1 MAKAEEEEEETI
13 EFEVESDPPEPKVL
27 NIYGDIS
34 EEQTQELLGG
44 LLHYHYTKEGTTG
57 EDGEVVVLPIDF
69 YIATGG
75 GTVAEMFAIYDIM
88 RLVREET
95 PIHTVGI
102 GKVLSAGVL
111 LLAAGTKGERRI
123 GKNCRIM
130 LHRVLTGESGS
141 LHSIEASFKEAE
153 IIEQMMFR
161 ALVDETGLT
170 MKQLKKIVSKNLD
183 SYFSAEEAVEMGIAD
198 IIV

>member
-1 MAKAEEEEEETI
+1 VSKSEEEEETI
-13 EFEVESDPPEPKVL
+13 GFEGDTGLPEPKVI
-27 NIYGDIS
+27 NIYGDIA
-34 EEQTQELLGG
+34 EENTQELLGG
-44 LLHYHYTKEGTTG
+44 LLHYHYSKEGTMG
-57 EDGEVVVLPIDF
+57 EDGEVIVLPIDF

-75 GTVAEMFAIYDIM
+75 GNVAEMFAIYDVM

-123 GKNCRIM
+123 GKNCRLM

-141 LHSIEASFKEAE
+141 LHSIQASVKEAE
-153 IIEQMMFR
+153 IIEHMMFE
-161 ALVDETGLT
+161 ALVEETNLT
-170 MKQLKKIVSKNLD
+170 MKQVKKIVSKNLD
-183 SYFSAEEAVEMGIAD
+183 TYFSAEEAVEMGIAD